1 MKNIKVKLLHITP
14 QEVVCEAVGEP
25 RQNPNNTMALV
36 KKVISIYG
44 HESVAEHINMNFKIE
59 GFSRLELQEHMRH
72 RMASPT
78 VKSTRHTI
86 RPMLEDFGRLVPE
99 TEYLASLSEDEWL
112 PMLDKY
118 FVTPDFGDPV
128 LEQIYH
134 SFLSAEIMALKAAE
148 KRTKNQ
154 DLLKYFL
161 TEGLRS
167 SMVWTVNMRS
177 FMNFLELRTAKA
189 SHPEIR
195 KVAELCKEAVMQT
208 YASVFLN

>member
-1 MKNIKVKLLHITP
+1 MKNIKVTLLNITP
-14 QEVVCEAVGEP
+14 SSVVCEAVGQPMENH
-25 RQNPNNTMALV
+25 RTNDMELV
-36 KKVISIYG
+36 RKVVSIYG
-44 HESVAEHINMNFKIE
+44 HESVAEHITMNFRIE

-78 VKSTRHTI
+78 VKSTRHTL
-86 RPMLEDFGRLVPE
+86 RPMLNDFGGMVPE
-99 TEYLASLSEDEWL
+99 TEYLATLSEEEWL
-112 PMLDKY
+112 PVLDKY

-148 KRTKNQ
+148 KRTRNQ

-167 SMVWTVNMRS
+167 SMVWTINMRS
-177 FMNFLELRTAKA
+177 LRNFLELRTAKA

-195 KVAELCKEAVMQT
+195 KVAELCKEEVAKT
-208 YASVFLN
+208 YASVLL